1 MPGRLVLCATPIG
14 NLGDAPPRL
23 ADELAAAEVAFA
35 EDTRR
40 AAKLLAHLGLEV
52 AVRSFFVGNEVM
64 RADELAERL
73 ARGERVALVTD
84 AGTPAVADPG
94 VAAVRA
100 AVDAGAEVSVVPG
113 PSAVTAAIAVAG
125 LGGDRFSFEGFLP
138 RRGRERTERLAAIAS
153 ADAPVVLFTTGPR
166 VVDDLGELAAVAAD
180 REVVVC
186 RELTKLHEE
195 VWRGSLASAASHWS
209 GATRK
214 GEFTVVVAA
223 APPEPAGSMDDAEES
238 ARAAVAAGERRSVA
252 ARDAAHRFG
261 VDRGELYDRLV
272 SSDEQA

>member
-23 ADELAAAEVAFA
+23 ADELAAADVVFA

-113 PSAVTAAIAVAG
+113 PSAVTAAI
-125 LGGDRFSFEGFLP
+125 
-138 RRGRERTERLAAIAS
+138 
-153 ADAPVVLFTTGPR
+153 
-166 VVDDLGELAAVAAD
+166 
-180 REVVVC
+180 
-186 RELTKLHEE
+186 
-195 VWRGSLASAASHWS
+195 GSCPA
-209 GATRK
+209 
-214 GEFTVVVAA
+214 VVANGPSGSPRSRPPTPRWSSSPP
-223 APPEPAGSMDDAEES
+223 APASSTTSASWRRWPPTARWWSVGS
-238 ARAAVAAGERRSVA
+238 
-252 ARDAAHRFG
+252 
-261 VDRGELYDRLV
+261 
-272 SSDEQA
+272 